1 MESRLSW
8 TPGVEQQ
15 VRPAECRALVLRAK
29 AWHGQHRER
38 ERTSAGRRV
47 RDRYLDDTAEITRLA
62 KVPADRSCRGDRLT
76 RVPESAGGR
85 CRAPPRRAGSGAR
98 GRARSRNSTEGKA
111 QHRSERDAPGLPAE
125 TTSNQVT
132 SNQVTSN
139 QVASN
144 QVTSNQTTSNQATS
158 NQATVAVGGGQSDA
172 VLLPPDGHL
181 EIPPL
186 RCAARER
193 RRNGDQWDKAF
204 SSPGHPPGSDR
215 RRPTCWRHT
224 DGQ

>member
-62 KVPADRSCRGDRLT
+62 KVPADRFCRGDRLA
-76 RVPESAGGR
+76 RVPDSAGGR

-125 TTSNQVT
+125 TA
-132 SNQVTSN
+132 SN

-144 QVTSNQTTSNQATS
+144 QTTS